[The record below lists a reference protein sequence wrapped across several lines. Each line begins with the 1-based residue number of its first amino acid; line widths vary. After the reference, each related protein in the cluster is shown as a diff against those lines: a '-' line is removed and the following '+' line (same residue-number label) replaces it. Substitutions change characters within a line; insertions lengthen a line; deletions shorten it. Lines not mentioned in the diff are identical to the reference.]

1 MHDSHL
7 HNAAQQ
13 ITNQMFI
20 NAQTWTGN
28 PQPGQ
33 ATYQIH
39 IHIVLHFANTLRWP
53 LLINYGKTT
62 QSKCKLSNLATTKK
76 IRVKCTKI

>member
-1 MHDSHL
+1 MHDNNL

-20 NAQTWTGN
+20 NAQTWTEIHN
-28 PQPGQ
+28 E

-39 IHIVLHFANTLRWP
+39 IHIHIVLHFENTLRWP
-53 LLINYGKTT
+53 VLMNYVKTT
-62 QSKCKLSNLATTKK
+62 QSKCKLSKWSCWK
-76 IRVKCTKI
+76 I